1 MTPARLC
8 RHLKIAALKML
19 ILLLASC
26 RLCYKSVAFENWVL
40 VFSVLSL
47 VSYKVFLLLFLKCF
61 DSPSLCDKV
70 SLWHYFS
77 KRRPH
82 RAVTT
87 FYFSKTSTTLLSL
100 TLFCQIY
107 SSFGLFDAL
116 TPGSPSSRSEP
127 AMAPV
132 LWRFTETND
141 SIRALDSQRNL
152 F

>member
-1 MTPARLC
+1 MTPTPSSC
-8 RHLKIAALKML
+8 HLKIAALKML
-19 ILLLASC
+19 ILLLALC
-26 RLCYKSVAFENWVL
+26 RLCYNSVAFENWVL

-47 VSYKVFLLLFLKCF
+47 VPYKVFFCF
-61 DSPSLCDKV
+61 SSYSVLTLPRFV
-70 SLWHYFS
+70 TRFPFGIIF

-116 TPGSPSSRSEP
+116 TPGSPTSRSEP

-141 SIRALDSQRNL
+141 
-152 F
+152 